1 MTHAKPPDRGGTGQ
15 RPLAPPEQPPA
26 MRPPLERP
34 PVEGRSGRRGTGR
47 RAPVE
52 GALSEGALSEGASAQ
67 RTPVEQTPVERTPI
81 ERTPA
86 TPVAGTEPPK
96 SRGRVGA
103 VWWGLI
109 IAAVFLVLMLIFVTQ
124 NSQTVEVSY
133 FGWQGQLS
141 LAVAMLLGV
150 AAGALLVVIPGTVR
164 ILRLRNKVRHPR

>member
-1 MTHAKPPDRGGTGQ
+1 MTHAKPPDRGGPGQ

-26 MRPPLERP
+26 TRP
-34 PVEGRSGRRGTGR
+34 PVERTR
-47 RAPVE
+47 VE
-52 GALSEGALSEGASAQ
+52 GAPLEGAPAQ
-67 RTPVEQTPVERTPI
+67 RTPVEQTPIDRTPI
-81 ERTPA
+81 DRTPA
-86 TPVAGTEPPK
+86 QPAAGTEPPK
-96 SRGRVGA
+96 QRGRVGA

-109 IAAVFLVLMLIFVTQ
+109 IAAVVLVLILVFVIQ

-133 FGWQGQLS
+133 FGWQGRLS